1 MLTDAQLKERA
12 TYIGSSDAKIIA
24 GGDIAEW
31 MTLMRQKAGEER
43 AKFSKQTQFLMDTG
57 SYLEPYIIDKWAEA
71 EKRQVNFRGGGKT
84 IVRNGVPL
92 HSTFDGRVVGDN
104 APLEIKAHFGFKDM
118 DELADFYAPQC
129 QHHMLDANS
138 DRCYLV
144 ALFGVRCRM
153 EWRMLKLD
161 RSWASM
167 YIDNCVNFWQMYQ
180 NGTDPSFGY
189 PMAMPPADH
198 SDMYVV
204 KDMRDMDG
212 FTESDE
218 ADFNMYAFDI
228 SSAKAAE
235 LVSDT
240 AKYRFKAKMPENCRR
255 MDYPCSGN
263 MKGYKITV
271 TRSRSGT
278 ISCRLIEPKEDNDG

>member
-1 MLTDAQLKERA
+1 MLTEAQLKERA

-43 AKFSKQTQFLMDTG
+43 AKFSKQTQLLMDTG

-84 IVRNGVPL
+84 IIRNGVPL

-129 QHHMLDANS
+129 QHHMLVS
-138 DRCYLV
+138 GTDRCYLV

-153 EWRMLKLD
+153 EWRMLTLD
-161 RSWASM
+161 KSWASM
-167 YIDNCVNFWQMYQ
+167 YLDNCVNFWNMYQ
-180 NGTDPSFGY
+180 NGIEADP
-189 PMAMPPADH
+189 MLMPPPDH
-198 SDMYVV
+198 SDMYVIS
-204 KDMRDMDG
+204 DMRDMDNW
-212 FTESDE
+212 SDE
-218 ADFNMYAFDI
+218 EESSYNLLAFDI
-228 SSAKAAE
+228 SSAKAA
-235 LVSDT
+235 VTISDE
-240 AKYRFKAKMPENCRR
+240 AKDAFKHKLPENCRR
-255 MDYPCSGN
+255 MDYKCSGN
-263 MKGYKITV
+263 MKGYKVSV

>member
-1 MLTDAQLKERA
+1 MLTGAQLKERA

-24 GGDIAEW
+24 NGDIAEW
-31 MTLMRQKAGEER
+31 VTLMRQKAGEEH

-84 IVRNGVPL
+84 IIRNGVPL

-129 QHHMLDANS
+129 QHHMLVSGA

-153 EWRMLKLD
+153 EWRMLTLD
-161 RSWASM
+161 QSWASM
-167 YIDNCVNFWQMYQ
+167 YIDNCVNFWNMYQ
-180 NGTDPSFGY
+180 NGIEADP
-189 PMAMPPADH
+189 MMMPPADQ
-198 SDMYVV
+198 SDMYVI
-204 KDMRDMDG
+204 KDMRELDG
-212 FTESDE
+212 FTGADES
-218 ADFNMYAFDI
+218 DFNMYAFDI
-228 SSAKAAE
+228 SSAKAAAT
-235 LVSDT
+235 LSDD
-240 AKYRFKAKMPENCRR
+240 AKDAFKAKMPKGCRR

-263 MKGYKITV
+263 MEGYKVSV

-278 ISCRLIEPKEDNDG
+278 MTCRLIEPKEDNDG

>member
-1 MLTDAQLKERA
+1 MLTEAQLKERA

-31 MTLMRQKAGEER
+31 MTLMRQKSGEER
-43 AKFSKQTQFLMDTG
+43 AKFSKQTQLLMDTG
-57 SYLEPYIIDKWAEA
+57 TYLEPYIIDKWAEA

-84 IVRNGVPL
+84 IIRNGVPL

-118 DELADFYAPQC
+118 DELAEFYAPQC
-129 QHHMLDANS
+129 QHHMLVSGA

-153 EWRMLKLD
+153 EWRMLTLD
-161 RSWASM
+161 QSWASM
-167 YIDNCVNFWQMYQ
+167 YLDNCVNFWNMYQ
-180 NGTDPSFGY
+180 NGTKSE
-189 PMAMPPADH
+189 PMLMPPPDH
-198 SDMYVV
+198 SDMYVIS
-204 KDMRDMDG
+204 DMRDMDDWSEEEE
-212 FTESDE
+212 FRY
-218 ADFNMYAFDI
+218 NLLAFDI
-228 SSAKAAE
+228 SSAKAA
-235 LVSDT
+235 VTISDE
-240 AKYRFKAKMPENCRR
+240 AKDAFKNKLPESCRR
-255 MDYPCSGN
+255 MDYKCSGN
-263 MKGYKITV
+263 MKGYKISV

>member
-1 MLTDAQLKERA
+1 MLTEAQLKERA

-31 MTLMRQKAGEER
+31 MTLMRQKSGEER
-43 AKFSKQTQFLMDTG
+43 AKFSKQTQLLMDTG
-57 SYLEPYIIDKWAEA
+57 TYLEPYIIDKWAEA

-84 IVRNGVPL
+84 IIRNGVPL

-118 DELADFYAPQC
+118 DELAEFYAPQC
-129 QHHMLDANS
+129 QHHMLVSGA

-153 EWRMLKLD
+153 EWRMLTLD
-161 RSWASM
+161 QSWASM
-167 YIDNCVNFWQMYQ
+167 YLDNCVNFWNMYQ
-180 NGTDPSFGY
+180 NGTEAK
-189 PMAMPPADH
+189 PMLMPPPDH
-198 SDMYVV
+198 SDMYVIS
-204 KDMRDMDG
+204 DMRDMDDWSEEEE
-212 FTESDE
+212 FRY
-218 ADFNMYAFDI
+218 NLLAFDI
-228 SSAKAAE
+228 SSAKAA
-235 LVSDT
+235 VTISDE
-240 AKYRFKAKMPENCRR
+240 AKDAFKNKLPESCRR
-255 MDYPCSGN
+255 MDYKCSGN
-263 MKGYKITV
+263 MKGYKISV

>member
-1 MLTDAQLKERA
+1 MLTEAQLKERA

-24 GGDIAEW
+24 NGDIAEW

-84 IVRNGVPL
+84 ITRNGVPL

-129 QHHMLDANS
+129 QHHMLVSGA

-153 EWRMLKLD
+153 EWRMLTLD
-161 RSWASM
+161 QSWASM
-167 YIDNCVNFWQMYQ
+167 YLDNCVNFWNMYK
-180 NGTDPSFGY
+180 NGVEAA
-189 PMAMPPADH
+189 PMMMPPADQ
-198 SDMYVV
+198 SDMYVI
-204 KDMRDMDG
+204 KDMRELDG
-212 FTESDE
+212 FTGADES
-218 ADFNMYAFDI
+218 DFNMYAFDI
-228 SSAKAAE
+228 SSAKAAAT
-235 LVSDT
+235 LSDD
-240 AKYRFKAKMPENCRR
+240 AKDAFKAKMPKGCRR

-263 MKGYKITV
+263 MEGYKVSV

-278 ISCRLIEPKEDNDG
+278 MTCRLIEPKEDNDG

>member
-1 MLTDAQLKERA
+1 MLTEAQLKERA
-12 TYIGSSDAKIIA
+12 TYIGSSDAKVIA

-43 AKFSKQTQFLMDTG
+43 AKFSKQTQLLMDTG
-57 SYLEPYIIDKWAEA
+57 TYLEPYIIDKWAEA

-118 DELADFYAPQC
+118 DELAEFYAPQC
-129 QHHMLDANS
+129 QHHMLVSGS

-153 EWRMLKLD
+153 EWRMLTLD
-161 RSWASM
+161 QSWASM
-167 YIDNCVNFWQMYQ
+167 YLDNCVNFWSMYKS
-180 NGTDPSFGY
+180 GIEAE
-189 PMAMPPADH
+189 PMLMPPPDH
-198 SDMYVV
+198 SDMYVIS
-204 KDMRDMDG
+204 DMRDMDDW
-212 FTESDE
+212 SDE
-218 ADFNMYAFDI
+218 EESGYNLLAFDI
-228 SSAKAAE
+228 SSAKAA
-235 LVSDT
+235 VSISDE
-240 AKYRFKAKMPENCRR
+240 AKDAFKNKLPESCRR
-255 MDYPCSGN
+255 MDYKCSGN
-263 MKGYKITV
+263 MKGDKVSV

-278 ISCRLIEPKEDNDG
+278 VSCRLIEPKEDNDG

>member
-1 MLTDAQLKERA
+1 MMLTDAQLKERA

-43 AKFSKQTQFLMDTG
+43 AKFSKQTQLLMDTG
-57 SYLEPYIIDKWAEA
+57 TYLEPYIIDKWAEA

-84 IVRNGVPL
+84 IIRNGVPL

-118 DELADFYAPQC
+118 DELADFYAAQC
-129 QHHMLDANS
+129 QHHMLVS
-138 DRCYLV
+138 GTDRCYLV

-153 EWRMLKLD
+153 EWRMLTLD
-161 RSWASM
+161 QSWASM
-167 YIDNCVNFWQMYQ
+167 YIDNCVNFWNMYK
-180 NGTDPSFGY
+180 NGVEAA

-198 SDMYVV
+198 SDMYVI
-204 KDMRDMDG
+204 KDMRDMDD
-212 FTESDE
+212 FTENDE

-240 AKYRFKAKMPENCRR
+240 AKYRFKAKMPEGCRR

>member
-1 MLTDAQLKERA
+1 MLTEAQLKERA

-31 MTLMRQKAGEER
+31 MTLMRQKRGEER
-43 AKFSKQTQFLMDTG
+43 AKFSKQTQLLMDTG

-84 IVRNGVPL
+84 IKFGNVPL

-118 DELADFYAPQC
+118 DELAEFYAPQC
-129 QHHMLDANS
+129 QHHMLVS
-138 DRCYLV
+138 GVDRCYLV

-153 EWRMLKLD
+153 EWRMLTKDESWCDMYLSNCKL
-161 RSWASM
+161 
-167 YIDNCVNFWQMYQ
+167 FWQTYM
-180 NGTDPSFGY
+180 GDSSIVPE
-189 PMAMPPADH
+189 PMLMPPADH
-198 SDMYVV
+198 SDMYVIS
-204 KDMRDMDG
+204 DMRDMDDW
-212 FTESDE
+212 SDE
-218 ADFNMYAFDI
+218 EESGYNLLAFDI
-228 SSAKAAE
+228 SSAKAAASI
-235 LVSDT
+235 SDE
-240 AKYRFKAKMPENCRR
+240 AKDAFKHKLPENCRR
-255 MDYPCSGN
+255 MDYKCSGN

>member
-12 TYIGSSDAKIIA
+12 TYVGSSDAKIIA

-71 EKRQVNFRGGGKT
+71 ENRQVNFRGGGKT
-84 IVRNGVPL
+84 IIRNGVPL

-118 DELADFYAPQC
+118 DELADFYAAQC
-129 QHHMLDANS
+129 QHHMLVSDT

-167 YIDNCVNFWQMYQ
+167 YIDNCVSFWNMYKA
-180 NGTDPSFGY
+180 GIEAA

-198 SDMYVV
+198 SDMYVI
-204 KDMRDMDG
+204 KDMRDIED
-212 FTESDE
+212 FTEGDE
-218 ADFNMYAFDI
+218 AEFNMHAFDI
-228 SSAKAAE
+228 SSAKAAVS
-235 LVSDT
+235 VSDE
-240 AKYRFKAKMPENCRR
+240 AKESFKQRMPDGCRR

-263 MKGYKITV
+263 MRGYKISV

>member
-43 AKFSKQTQFLMDTG
+43 AKFSKQTQLLMDTG
-57 SYLEPYIIDKWAEA
+57 TYLEPYIIDKWAEA

-84 IVRNGVPL
+84 IIRNGVPL

-118 DELADFYAPQC
+118 DELADFYAAQC
-129 QHHMLDANS
+129 QHHMLVS
-138 DRCYLV
+138 GTDRCYLV

-153 EWRMLKLD
+153 EWRMLTLD
-161 RSWASM
+161 QSWASM
-167 YIDNCVNFWQMYQ
+167 YIDNCVNFWNMYK
-180 NGTDPSFGY
+180 NGVEAA

-198 SDMYVV
+198 SDMYIIS
-204 KDMRDMDG
+204 DMRDMDDW
-212 FTESDE
+212 SDE
-218 ADFNMYAFDI
+218 EEFRYNLLAFDI
-228 SSAKAAE
+228 SSAKAA
-235 LVSDT
+235 VTISDE
-240 AKYRFKAKMPENCRR
+240 AKDAFKHKLPENCRR
-255 MDYPCSGN
+255 MDYKCSGN
-263 MKGYKITV
+263 MKGYKISV

>member
-1 MLTDAQLKERA
+1 MLTEAQLKERA

-43 AKFSKQTQFLMDTG
+43 AKFSKQTQLLMDTG
-57 SYLEPYIIDKWAEA
+57 TYLEPYIIDKWAEA

-84 IVRNGVPL
+84 IIRNGVPL

-118 DELADFYAPQC
+118 DELAEFYAPQC
-129 QHHMLDANS
+129 QHHMLVSGA

-153 EWRMLKLD
+153 EWRMLTLD
-161 RSWASM
+161 QSWASM
-167 YIDNCVNFWQMYQ
+167 YLDNCVNFWNMYQ
-180 NGTDPSFGY
+180 SGTKAE
-189 PMAMPPADH
+189 PMLMPPPDH
-198 SDMYVV
+198 SDMYVIS
-204 KDMRDMDG
+204 DMRDMDDW
-212 FTESDE
+212 SDE
-218 ADFNMYAFDI
+218 EESGYNLLAFDI
-228 SSAKAAE
+228 SSAKAAATI
-235 LVSDT
+235 SDE
-240 AKYRFKAKMPENCRR
+240 AKDAFKHKLPESCRR
-255 MDYPCSGN
+255 MDYKCSGN
-263 MKGYKITV
+263 MKGYKVSV

>member
-1 MLTDAQLKERA
+1 MLTEAQLKERA

-43 AKFSKQTQFLMDTG
+43 AKFSKQTQLLMDTG
-57 SYLEPYIIDKWAEA
+57 SYLEPFIIDKWAEA

-84 IVRNGVPL
+84 IIRNGVPL

-129 QHHMLDANS
+129 QHHMLVS
-138 DRCYLV
+138 GTDRCYLV

-153 EWRMLKLD
+153 EWRMLTLD
-161 RSWASM
+161 QFWASM
-167 YIDNCVNFWQMYQ
+167 YLDNCVNFWNSTRMVLRLCLWQCHQ
-180 NGTDPSFGY
+180 QIIRHVCHQG
-189 PMAMPPADH
+189 H
-198 SDMYVV
+198 
-204 KDMRDMDG
+204 RDMDD
-212 FTESDE
+212 FTENSE
-218 ADFNMYAFDI
+218 AELNMYAADI
-228 SSAKAAE
+228 SVAKSSE
-235 LVSDT
+235 LVSDA
-240 AKYRFKAKMPENCRR
+240 AKQLIKAKMPEGCRR

-271 TRSRSGT
+271 TRQRSGT

>member
-31 MTLMRQKAGEER
+31 MTLMRQKSGEER
-43 AKFSKQTQFLMDTG
+43 ATFSKQTQLLMDTG

-84 IVRNGVPL
+84 IIRNGVPL

-118 DELADFYAPQC
+118 DELAEFYAPQC
-129 QHHMLDANS
+129 QHHMLVSGA

-153 EWRMLKLD
+153 EWRMLTLD
-161 RSWASM
+161 QSWASM
-167 YIDNCVNFWQMYQ
+167 YLDNCVNFWSMYQ
-180 NGTDPSFGY
+180 SGIEAN
-189 PMAMPPADH
+189 PMLMPPPDH
-198 SDMYVV
+198 SDMYVIS
-204 KDMRDMDG
+204 DMRDMDDW
-212 FTESDE
+212 SDE
-218 ADFNMYAFDI
+218 EESGYNLLAFDI
-228 SSAKAAE
+228 SSAKAA
-235 LVSDT
+235 VSISDE
-240 AKYRFKAKMPENCRR
+240 AKDAFKNKLPESCRR
-255 MDYPCSGN
+255 MDYKCSGN
-263 MKGYKITV
+263 MKGYKVSV

>member
-1 MLTDAQLKERA
+1 MLTEAQLKERA
-12 TYIGSSDAKIIA
+12 TYIGSSDAKTIA

-84 IVRNGVPL
+84 IIRNGVPL

-129 QHHMLDANS
+129 QHHMLVSGA

-153 EWRMLKLD
+153 EWRMLTLD
-161 RSWASM
+161 QSWASM
-167 YIDNCVNFWQMYQ
+167 YLDNCVNFWNMYQ
-180 NGTDPSFGY
+180 NGIEADP
-189 PMAMPPADH
+189 MMMPPADQ
-198 SDMYVV
+198 SDMYVI
-204 KDMRDMDG
+204 KDMRELDG
-212 FTESDE
+212 FTGADES
-218 ADFNMYAFDI
+218 DFNMYAFDI
-228 SSAKAAE
+228 SSAKAAAT
-235 LVSDT
+235 LSDD
-240 AKYRFKAKMPENCRR
+240 AKDAFKAKMPKGCRR

-263 MKGYKITV
+263 MEGYKVSV

-278 ISCRLIEPKEDNDG
+278 MTCRLIEPKEDNDG